1 MMHSAQNLSTEP
13 APRRARSIRG
23 RLFAYLLL
31 PLLMLLVASIWA
43 DHKTYVTPLYDAF
56 DRALSHMAVAIAGH
70 LDRGPDGQ
78 LHLEKPEF
86 GPPLLHFPG
95 AGPQP
100 DEVPNDHDKPPGP
113 FEAHGGPFW
122 RRLFPGAR
130 ESFLYRVSLPD
141 GHTVL
146 GDEGLP
152 IPRGSNTDV
161 FSYGDATYKQLAL
174 RVASYRTQVKG
185 QPVIVSVGET
195 VHRRNH
201 AVQRLDTIIGI
212 SDGIQLLLVLG
223 LCLFGITVALRPINR
238 LRERI
243 TQRQPQSLQPLPLEP
258 VPSEV
263 RPLVQSLNALLLTVR
278 DAAQAQQHFLTNA
291 AHQLRTP
298 LTGLKAQLEVL
309 ASETHDHAQ
318 QERIARLYGS
328 VDRLAH
334 TANQLLALARAEPSA
349 NSPGDFTR
357 VQLEA
362 LIGTVADAMLDRTI
376 ARNIDLGA
384 ECAPASVRGVH
395 WLLHELLINLVDN
408 AIRHTPDSGRITLR
422 CGLHGGLP
430 YLEVE
435 DSGPGIP
442 PTERERVRQR
452 FYRAAGSDGQ
462 SSGLGL
468 AIVEEI
474 ARSHHARFEILDA
487 LEGSGARMRVT
498 FPAGMVE

>member
-1 MMHSAQNLSTEP
+1 MATDSKV
-13 APRRARSIRG
+13 RRAPSIRG
-23 RLFAYLLL
+23 RLVVYLLL
-31 PLLMLLVASIWA
+31 PLVLLLVASIWT
-43 DHKTYVTPLYDAF
+43 DHKTFVTPLYDAF
-56 DRALSHMAVAIAGH
+56 DRALSHTAVAIVAH
-70 LDRGPDGQ
+70 LERGDDGQ

-86 GPPLLHFPG
+86 GPLHPPPPG
-95 AGPQP
+95 AESPPP
-100 DEVPNDHDKPPGP
+100 DVLGDRDKPPERFVARNRP
-113 FEAHGGPFW
+113 AVW

-130 ESFLYRVSLPD
+130 DSFLYRVSLPD
-141 GHTVL
+141 GRTLV

-152 IPRGSNTDV
+152 IAQGNSAIGD
-161 FSYGDATYKQLAL
+161 FSFSDATYRKLVL
-174 RVASYRTQVKG
+174 RIASYRTQVDG

-195 VHRRNH
+195 VNRRSH
-201 AVQRLDTIIGI
+201 AIRRLDTVIGL

-263 RPLVQSLNALLLTVR
+263 RPLVQSLNTLLVTVR

-309 ASETHDHAQ
+309 ASETHDEAQ
-318 QERIARLYGS
+318 QGRIARLHGS

-334 TANQLLALARAEPSA
+334 TASQLLALARAEPSTH
-349 NSPGDFTR
+349 SPGDFTA

-362 LIGTVADAMLDRTI
+362 LIGTVADAMLDRAI
-376 ARNIDLGA
+376 ARDIDLGA
-384 ECAPASVRGVH
+384 ECVPAHVRGVH

-408 AIRHTPDSGRITLR
+408 AIRHTPDGGRITLR
-422 CGLHGGLP
+422 CGMHDRAP

-442 PTERERVRQR
+442 PAERERVRER
-452 FYRAAGSDGQ
+452 FYSTAGREGQ

-474 ARSHHARFEILDA
+474 ARGHRARFEILDA
-487 LEGSGARMRVT
+487 LEGTGARMRVA
-498 FPAGMVE
+498 FQPEMAKE